1 MYIVLGD
8 EIIDSEEIKQLIE
21 DEIPFKVEKDM
32 TKGTKREDTLA
43 YKLSIPVNDL
53 NQIIK
58 DEYDLEDIG
67 EEDLFDEYMTL
78 CDEII
83 MEVEEILPDNTI
95 VNARTYKWDTSDDS
109 IKSIITIGHIQM
121 GELKLSDVTR
131 RLLKQVD

>member
-43 YKLSIPVNDL
+43 YKLSIPVEEL

-95 VNARTYKWDTSDDS
+95 VNARSYKWDTSDDS
-109 IKSIITIGHIQM
+109 IKSIIAIGHIQM

>member
-21 DEIPFKVEKDM
+21 DEIPFKIEKDM

-95 VNARTYKWDTSDDS
+95 VNARSYKWDTSDDS

>member
-95 VNARTYKWDTSDDS
+95 VNARSYKWDTSDDS
-109 IKSIITIGHIQM
+109 IKSIIAIGHIQM

>member
-95 VNARTYKWDTSDDS
+95 VNARSYKWDTSDDS